1 MQPTLDEIS
10 NWSREAGEIL
20 REGFGHEH
28 RVTYK
33 SAIDLVTEMDH
44 RAEEFLLGKI
54 KGKFPGH
61 SILSEEIGSIPGDP
75 DHQWYVDPLDGTVNY
90 AHGIPIFCISIAYS
104 DHGQLTL
111 AVIHAPMLGEIFKAE
126 EGNGAYL
133 NGKRLHVSTT
143 GELIESLLV
152 TGFPYDV
159 QTSTHNN
166 LDHFEHFMKRS
177 QGVRRFGSAAIDT
190 AYVAAGRFEGYWEL
204 GIKPWDIAAGVLL
217 VEEAGGIV
225 TDLAGGKDYFKPP
238 YALIAA
244 NPFLHPQILS
254 RLKNEIPT

>member
-1 MQPTLDEIS
+1 
-10 NWSREAGEIL
+10 
-20 REGFGHEH
+20 
-28 RVTYK
+28 
-33 SAIDLVTEMDH
+33 
-44 RAEEFLLGKI
+44 
-54 KGKFPGH
+54 
-61 SILSEEIGSIPGDP
+61 
-75 DHQWYVDPLDGTVNY
+75 VDPLDGTVNY
-90 AHGIPIFCISIAYS
+90 AHGSPIFCISIAYS

-254 RLKNEIPT
+254 RLKKEIPT